1 MVDCPENKCG
11 QICWHVVVLVFLQIQ
26 FLGVAQAVLELKKSP
41 CLCLLSTGIKG
52 VHHYHPVVN
61 MFKVMEPCCITTT
74 STRSSPCKTNCLLGT
89 LPAFP
94 CPAPVP
100 FCFINVIFTKLRSHK
115 SEATWHL
122 LLCLAYFTWCPQI
135 YPQYST
141 LDFLSILK
149 AKYYS
154 TMWVTAHLSI
164 HP

>member
-1 MVDCPENKCG
+1 M
-11 QICWHVVVLVFLQIQ
+11 LLFLFSSRQ
-26 FLGVAQAVLELKKSP
+26 FLGVAQTVLELKKSP
-41 CLCLLSTGIKG
+41 CLCLLSAGIKG
-52 VHHYHPVVN
+52 VHHYHPVVK
-61 MFKVMEPCCITTT
+61 MFKVITGVMLHHHHLH
-74 STRSSPCKTNCLLGT
+74 KIFT
-89 LPAFP
+89 LQNQLFISQLYLPSFP

-154 TMWVTAHLSI
+154 TMWMTAHLSI